1 MGKGENIIATD
12 MLVFCRYRCC
22 ASVNGRTKNPILEEA
37 LATGI
42 SVLPANSLS
51 LFCAITSE
59 NRHSCVLLQFLH
71 PLACGR

>member
-1 MGKGENIIATD
+1 MGKGENVIATD
-12 MLVFCRYRCC
+12 MLVFCRYRCS

-51 LFCAITSE
+51 LFCALTSE
-59 NRHSCVLLQFLH
+59 NHHSCVLLQSLH
-71 PLACGR
+71 LLTYGL